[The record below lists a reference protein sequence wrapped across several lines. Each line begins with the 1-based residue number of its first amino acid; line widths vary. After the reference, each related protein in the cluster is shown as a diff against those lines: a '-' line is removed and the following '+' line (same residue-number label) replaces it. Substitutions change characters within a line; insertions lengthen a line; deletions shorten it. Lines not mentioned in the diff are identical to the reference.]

1 MFESGR
7 GSSAIK
13 GLSSVRRFGAF
24 PPLPQPAR
32 LPLTVLHWLRR
43 ASQPRKQAA
52 SQWALSGSRAVLRSA
67 RRCSIHWNPRS
78 ASAVAFCRLE

>member
-1 MFESGR
+1 MFVSGR

-13 GLSSVRRFGAF
+13 GLSVRRFGAF

-43 ASQPRKQAA
+43 ASQLRKQAE
-52 SQWALSGSRAVLRSA
+52 SQWARSGSRSVLRSA
-67 RRCSIHWNPRS
+67 LRRSIHWNPRS
-78 ASAVAFCRLE
+78 ASAAAFCHLE